1 MPDMHIPSVGIP
13 NMDGMPSIPTHM
25 PSIPTNMPEIPK
37 VDLKRSLS
45 LKK

>member
-1 MPDMHIPSVGIP
+1 MPTMNMPTVGLP
-13 NMDGMPSIPTHM
+13 NMDGM

-37 VDLKRSLS
+37 VDLKKSLS